1 MCGTDQSENITLSE
15 IPSLIVDDLPATTQV
30 CLGSDISFTV
40 TASSTVPGV
49 NITYQ
54 WYKDGVELQDDN
66 KYMGTNTATLM
77 LFTAEAGDEGNYS
90 CEVKL
95 EDYDQA
101 TVSTMLELETAPV
114 ITTDLEP
121 AVSVETDKT
130 LELTVVAEGKDLEY
144 QWYKDN
150 QELAGETN
158 ATYTKDNVTADDEGT
173 YKVRVRNQCGEV
185 YSTECVVTVTPFLI
199 MSVDDE
205 SGLTLN
211 QNVPNPFATV
221 TRISFVLPEAAQVRL
236 AITNANG
243 KELAVIANGTASA
256 GLNEYTVDANALNLS
271 SGVYYYTLK
280 VNGKSFTKSMVVVK

>member
-1 MCGTDQSENITLSE
+1 
-15 IPSLIVDDLPATTQV
+15 
-30 CLGSDISFTV
+30 
-40 TASSTVPGV
+40 
-49 NITYQ
+49 
-54 WYKDGVELQDDN
+54 
-66 KYMGTNTATLM
+66 
-77 LFTAEAGDEGNYS
+77 
-90 CEVKL
+90 
-95 EDYDQA
+95 
-101 TVSTMLELETAPV
+101 
-114 ITTDLEP
+114 
-121 AVSVETDKT
+121 
-130 LELTVVAEGKDLEY
+130 
-144 QWYKDN
+144 
-150 QELAGETN
+150 
-158 ATYTKDNVTADDEGT
+158 
-173 YKVRVRNQCGEV
+173 
-185 YSTECVVTVTPFLI
+185 